1 MPPLSDE
8 EPAEQ
13 SLYDDRLVLDRTKL
27 NILVYEGST
36 GGDFGLRFTLSRQ
49 NTDDPHVPVVDRI
62 AAAFDELPT
71 IGRCQSLAA
80 WAPKVRWPM
89 QAREG
94 TSCNP

>member
-13 SLYDDRLVLDRTKL
+13 SLYDERLVLDRTKL

-36 GGDFGLRFTLSRQ
+36 GGDFGLRFAKRF
-49 NTDDPHVPVVDRI
+49 HVQVIDRI

-71 IGRCQSLAA
+71 IGRCQSLTA

-94 TSCNP
+94 TPCNP